1 VIALTILEMGANA
14 ATPVWLTLAI
24 FTFNHF
30 VELRQSNEEEES
42 LPIMAPVIF
51 KHA

>member
-1 VIALTILEMGANA
+1 MGANA

-30 VELRQSNEEEES
+30 VELRQSTEEDS